1 MSEFLDDDYQEGDVE
16 EFDIQPRVLKKRSTI
31 QEQQV
36 YVEYDRLTYNIITI
50 SPKEIEPSK
59 RRNLITKINTSSL
72 TNRVFENKLPLSKLT
87 IKKNQASGLLELLQH
102 RQRHKSEFDFIFAS
116 TLEYSYIHLVCD
128 VVSKNIHITFDSD
141 IFKLNMASEKITEK
155 DLEELPDYI
164 EIYCID
170 KNERSRLLG
179 KFTVSTKEL
188 FESYNVTY
196 KCSWLPDSVD
206 KLKNI
211 GFLYYNDNQIISV
224 GHDLIKKPMFTN
236 NSELKPNLLYKQQ
249 GNVLYLQSTVQDI
262 SSYRVSDNIVLFLY
276 QKYDPTKM
284 LGSIT
289 LNSEQLNNY
298 NQFEVKLNTKKEVK
312 LLCNY
317 LHLHTKEENASTYY

>member
-1 MSEFLDDDYQEGDVE
+1 MSEFLDDEYDDDVE
-16 EFDIQPRVLKKRSTI
+16 EFDIQPRVLKKRNTS
-31 QEQQV
+31 QEHQV
-36 YVEYDRLTYNIITI
+36 YIEYDRLTYNIIAI

-59 RRNLITKINTSSL
+59 RRNLITKINASGL
-72 TNRVFENKLPLSKLT
+72 TNKVFENKLPLSKLKV
-87 IKKNQASGLLELLQH
+87 KKNADTGLLELLQH

-155 DLEELPDYI
+155 DLEELPAYI
-164 EIYCID
+164 EIYCLD

-179 KFTVSTKEL
+179 KFTISTKEL
-188 FESYNVTY
+188 FENYDITY
-196 KCSWLPDSVD
+196 KCSWLPDSID

-224 GHDLIKKPMFTN
+224 GHDLIKNPTLTN
-236 NSELKPNLLYKQQ
+236 NLELKPNLLYRQQ
-249 GNVLYLQSTVQDI
+249 GNMLYLQSTVQDI
-262 SSYRVSDNIVLFLY
+262 SSYRVSDDIVLYLY

-298 NQFEVKLNTKKEVK
+298 NQIEVKMNTDNEVK

>member
-1 MSEFLDDDYQEGDVE
+1 MNEFLDDDYDEDDVE
-16 EFDIQPRVLKKRSTI
+16 EFDIQPSVLKKRNTSHD
-31 QEQQV
+31 QQV
-36 YVEYDRLTYNIITI
+36 YIEYDRLTYNIVTI

-59 RRNLITKINTSSL
+59 RRNLITKVDASNL
-72 TNRVFENKLPLSKLT
+72 TTRVFENKLSLSKLKV
-87 IKKNQASGLLELLQH
+87 KKNADTGLLELLQH
-102 RQRHKSEFDFIFAS
+102 KQRYKSEFDFVFAS
-116 TLEYSYIHLVCD
+116 TVEYSYIHLVCD
-128 VVSKNIHITFDSD
+128 VISKNIHITFDSD
-141 IFKLNMASEKITEK
+141 IFKLHMASEKITEK
-155 DLEELPDYI
+155 DLEELPSYI

-170 KNERSRLLG
+170 KTERSRLFG
-179 KFTVSTKEL
+179 KFAVSTKEL
-188 FESYNVTY
+188 FENYEVTY
-196 KCSWLPDSVD
+196 KCPWLPDSVD

-224 GHDLIKKPMFTN
+224 GHDLAKNSIQTN
-236 NSELKPNLLYKQQ
+236 NLELKPNLLYKQQ

-276 QKYDPTKM
+276 QKYDPTNM

-298 NQFEVKLNTKKEVK
+298 NQFEVKLNTEKEVK